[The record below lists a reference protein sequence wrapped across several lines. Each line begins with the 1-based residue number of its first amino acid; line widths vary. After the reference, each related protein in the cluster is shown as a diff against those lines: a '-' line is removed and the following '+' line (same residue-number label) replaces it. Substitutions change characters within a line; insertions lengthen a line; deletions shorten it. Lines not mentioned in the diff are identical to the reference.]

1 MTVSDSDKTA
11 LPVND
16 TSASPLPLRAL
27 LALDV
32 EHLLPG
38 LDIAERKLRQGDTQG
53 ALRTYATLVL
63 CDPGEPRFQAGLA
76 ACALELG
83 IHAVALRAAS
93 ALIAVEPAGA
103 RGYHLSAHAYVGLAD
118 YGSAADDFT
127 EARRLADRAGERAIA
142 HDCTRMLARIAVMKQ
157 GAADAHRPQKD
168 NPAALRKPVAASA

>member
-1 MTVSDSDKTA
+1 MTVSDPDKTA

-16 TSASPLPLRAL
+16 ASASPLPLRAL
-27 LALDV
+27 LALEV

-38 LDIAERKLRQGDTQG
+38 LDIAETKLRQGDTQG
-53 ALRTYATLVL
+53 AMRTYATLVL

-103 RGYHLSAHAYVGLAD
+103 RGYHLSAHAYAGLAD
-118 YGSAADDFT
+118 YDSAADDFA
-127 EARRLADRAGERAIA
+127 EARRLADRAGEPAIA
-142 HDCTRMLARIAVMKQ
+142 RDCTRMLAQIAAMKHS
-157 GAADAHRPQKD
+157 ATDARRPQND
-168 NPAALRKPVAASA
+168 TPSTSRKPFAASA